1 MLNTVIVAI
10 DLSED
15 SDALVSCLGGLKAYD
30 TERCLLLLCL
40 SPEETASIG
49 LSYSTKR
56 LDQSLQV
63 QKESLEAQGF
73 IVEARTLSGDWTDEI
88 NQIAT
93 DEGCSAIVVG
103 ARRRSKISELF
114 FSGVVDNVLHHA
126 QKPVLVIR
134 LKEGPREEETCVAT
148 MGGDISSH
156 VLFATDFS
164 DGADIAFSYFTEMI
178 ARGAERITLLHV
190 QAKARGGPNPENR
203 LEEFGEIDR
212 GRLQEMEKIL
222 RERGAGEVEA
232 ILRYG
237 SPTAEITK
245 VVDELDVKL
254 VVMGNRRRGLVKEVL
269 VGSVSHDVARLSS
282 CSVLLVP
289 LYERGPNG

>member
-1 MLNTVIVAI
+1 MLKKVIVAT
-10 DLSED
+10 DLSEN
-15 SDALVSCLGGLKAYD
+15 SDALVSCLGGLKAYGA
-30 TERCLLLLCL
+30 ERCLLLLCL
-40 SPEETASIG
+40 DLQETASIG
-49 LSYSTKR
+49 LSYSTQR
-56 LDQSLQV
+56 LEQSLQV
-63 QKESLEAQGF
+63 QKESLEKQDF

-88 NQIAT
+88 NQIAI

-103 ARRRSKISELF
+103 AQKRSKISELF
-114 FSGVVDNVLHHA
+114 FGGVVDNIMHHA

-134 LKEGPREEETCVAT
+134 LEEKPREEGTCVEA

-164 DGADIAFSYFTEMI
+164 DNADIAFSYLTELV

-190 QAKARGGPNPENR
+190 QAKARVGPYLESR
-203 LEEFGEIDR
+203 LEEFGELDR
-212 GRLQEMEKIL
+212 DRLQEMKKIL
-222 RERGAGEVEA
+222 REKGDVEVET

-237 SPTAEITK
+237 SPTAEITRL
-245 VVDELDVKL
+245 VDELDVKL

-289 LYERGPNG
+289 LYERDLNE